1 MTIRPRPR
9 AWTEEEHALFLDG
22 LKAFGPSHWKE
33 ISVHYV
39 KTRTPVQVASH
50 AQKYFIRLKKKDEN
64 ARMRKKK
71 SIFDTKVD
79 AGADGSPTTPLSP
92 VESDEEVSSPPPEPA
107 TTRQPV
113 MYPFLDPTTFWHAYY
128 GWLRMNMNVVYR
140 PIPTRGAIRSI

>member
-1 MTIRPRPR
+1 MPIRPRGRP
-9 AWTEEEHALFLDG
+9 WTVEEHALFLDG

-50 AQKYFIRLKKKDEN
+50 AQKYFIHLKKKEEN

-71 SIFDTKVD
+71 SIFDTD
-79 AGADGSPTTPLSP
+79 TGGSPTTPLSP
-92 VESDEEVSSPPPEPA
+92 VESDEEEVSSPPPEA
-107 TTRQPV
+107 PV

-128 GWLRMNMNVVYR
+128 GWLRMNTNVVYR

>member
-1 MTIRPRPR
+1 MTIRPRPQ

-50 AQKYFIRLKKKDEN
+50 AQKYFIRLKKDEKN
-64 ARMRKKK
+64 TRTWKKK
-71 SIFDTKVD
+71 SIFDC
-79 AGADGSPTTPLSP
+79 GSPTTPLSP
-92 VESDEEVSSPPPEPA
+92 VESDEEVSSPPPEPV
-107 TTRQPV
+107 TIRQPV